1 MKTTE
6 EMLPSPVQRGITAGQ
21 ERTEFYTLC
30 YANLPNHRKLIQGKS
45 GSWNGIDVGKI
56 SNEIGV
62 SRQKI
67 SGWFKDNKLP
77 GQQITNLIDLEGS
90 TLTFALL
97 KPFVNV
103 RKPRN

>member
-6 EMLPSPVQRGITAGQ
+6 EMLPSPVQRGISAGE
-21 ERTEFYTLC
+21 ERTAFYTLC
-30 YANLPNHRKLIQGKS
+30 YAHLPHHRNVIEGKR
-45 GSWNGIDVGKI
+45 GDWRGIDVGKI

-77 GQQITNLIDLEGS
+77 GQQILNLINLEGS
-90 TLTFALL
+90 TLTFDLL
-97 KPFVNV
+97 SPFVNV